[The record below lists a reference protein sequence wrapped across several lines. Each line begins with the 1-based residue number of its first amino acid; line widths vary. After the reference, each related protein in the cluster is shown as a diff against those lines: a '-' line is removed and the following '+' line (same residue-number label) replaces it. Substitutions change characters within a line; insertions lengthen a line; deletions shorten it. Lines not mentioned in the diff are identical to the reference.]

1 MNLND
6 YMNLFSPELNKL
18 LLSYE
23 NVVLCGSQIL
33 RLHGLELGWEP
44 DDLDVAI
51 YLPTDIQIG
60 FIEEQHPCSDYHED
74 NGQTR
79 AWNITKYTEIPT
91 QGVTV
96 KVSHALNI
104 LVDYENPLPERNYT
118 EYRGFKIQPIDEI
131 IKWKSLYFNSGDKK
145 EKVRI
150 KDAEQLQMLKNL
162 NFNL

>member
-6 YMNLFSPELNKL
+6 YMDIFSPELNFF
-18 LLSYE
+18 LSDDND

-44 DDLDVAI
+44 HDLDVAV
-51 YLPTDIQIG
+51 YKPGLKQLN
-60 FIEEQHPCSDYHED
+60 FIESQHPCSDYHEESD
-74 NGQTR
+74 ETR
-79 AWNITKYTEIPT
+79 AWNISKQHPVS
-91 QGVTV
+91 GTV
-96 KVSHALNI
+96 IMNI
-104 LVDYENPLPERNYT
+104 LVDYENTLPPRNYT
-118 EYRGFKIQPIDEI
+118 TYRGFKIQPIDEI

-150 KDAEQLQMLKNL
+150 KDAKQLQMLKNL